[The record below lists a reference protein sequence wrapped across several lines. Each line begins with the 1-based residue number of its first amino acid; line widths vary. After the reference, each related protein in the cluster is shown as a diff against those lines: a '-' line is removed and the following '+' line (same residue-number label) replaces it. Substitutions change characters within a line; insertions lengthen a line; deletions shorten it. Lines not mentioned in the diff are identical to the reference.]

1 MRFRSL
7 VVLLSLAAAAPAA
20 AATVHLKVQTD
31 RSATGQPVRVTV
43 KALSRV
49 PVSLPAEP
57 VVSVDEGQGF
67 KARPD
72 LHCRLAAEGTSL
84 RLEADREHTAT
95 CDLPLTAS
103 AKTRIRLSYK
113 LGETVSTSNAATL
126 PVTGPATARAAQ

>member
-7 VVLLSLAAAAPAA
+7 AVVLSLAAAPAFA
-20 AATVHLKVQTD
+20 GTVHLKVQTTG
-31 RSATGQPVRVTV
+31 SATGLPVRVTV

-57 VVSVDEGQGF
+57 TVYVDEGDGF

-72 LHCRLAAEGTSL
+72 LHCRLAGEATTL

-95 CDLPLTAS
+95 CDLSLASS
-103 AKTRIRLSYK
+103 AKTRIRLAYK
-113 LGETVSTSNAATL
+113 LGETVSTSNSATL
-126 PVTGPATARAAQ
+126 AVTGPATARAAQ

>member
-7 VVLLSLAAAAPAA
+7 AVVLFLVAAPAFA
-20 AATVHLKVQTD
+20 GTIHLKVQT
-31 RSATGQPVRVTV
+31 AGAIGQPVRVTV

-57 VVSVDEGQGF
+57 TVYVDEGQGW
-67 KARPD
+67 KPRPD
-72 LHCRLAAEGTSL
+72 LHCRLAGEAATL

-95 CDLPLTAS
+95 CDLPLTAA
-103 AKTRIRLSYK
+103 AKTRVRLAYK

-126 PVTGPATARAAQ
+126 TVTGATTARAAQ